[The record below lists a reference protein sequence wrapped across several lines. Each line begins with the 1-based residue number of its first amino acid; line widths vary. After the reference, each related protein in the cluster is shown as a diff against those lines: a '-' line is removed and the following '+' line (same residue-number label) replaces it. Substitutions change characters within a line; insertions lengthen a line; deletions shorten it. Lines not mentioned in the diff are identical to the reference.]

1 MKIFAAH
8 KASTSFLWVYFLW
21 WTWVI
26 YDCFLQPKPAEN
38 ICDFS
43 PILIL
48 VFSPILVM
56 AYSIAFIFK
65 YFNSH
70 KSVQGDYLIFTGLV
84 QLPLL
89 IVAGFNII
97 GR

>member
-26 YDCFLQPKPAEN
+26 YHCFLQPRPAEI

-43 PILIL
+43 PILIF
-48 VFSPILVM
+48 VISPILAM
-56 AYSIAFIFK
+56 AYTIAFILK

-70 KSVQGDYLIFTGLV
+70 KSLQEDYLIFTGLV
-84 QLPLL
+84 QIPLL
-89 IVAGFNII
+89 IVAGLYIS
-97 GR
+97 